1 MQPLGLFLHPYI
13 PKGKM
18 RDDQIIQ
25 GCIERDLKAQKMLYD
40 RHARKMMGVCLRYCK
55 TNDEA
60 KDLLQESFI
69 KVFEKISTYRAEG
82 SLEAWVKKIVITTA
96 LEEIRRKKIDLVKLM
111 PDEYLA
117 EEDQIASDSKIQ
129 TKDLLN
135 IIQQLPE
142 GFKVI
147 FNLYAIEGYT
157 HPEIAEK
164 LNITEGTSK
173 SQYARARAYIQ
184 RLLVA
189 EKI

>member
-1 MQPLGLFLHPYI
+1 
-13 PKGKM
+13 M

-25 GCIERDLKAQKMLYD
+25 GCIQRDLKAQKMLYD

-55 TNDEA
+55 NQDEA
-60 KDLLQESFI
+60 KDLLQDGFI
-69 KVFEKISTYRAEG
+69 KVFEKISTYRGEG
-82 SLEAWVKKIVITTA
+82 SLEAWIKKIVITTA
-96 LEEIRRKKIDLVKLM
+96 LEEIRRKKIDFMRL
-111 PDEYLA
+111 PDENV
-117 EEDQIASDSKIQ
+117 EEDEPIATDSKLQ
-129 TKDLLN
+129 TQDLLR

-142 GFKVI
+142 GFRVV
-147 FNLYAIEGYT
+147 FNLYAIEGFS
-157 HPEIAEK
+157 HNEIAEK